1 MRHTH
6 LMAPAYYHLRIDDK
20 ELKITDGEIVFS
32 SANSSTYKITNAN
45 SAKREFMLVKG
56 RKTTYEGYMTASIV
70 ETPDKST
77 KESIERAKD
86 LLKKSQKESNP
97 KEYAK
102 TVTFIASNSSDEP
115 LVTVSFLGYVKD
127 IKRIAPEKEGFST
140 FIVTIVEF
148 DSDSFKIN
156 Q

>member
-1 MRHTH
+1 MSHVH
-6 LMAPAYYHLRIDDK
+6 LMSPAYYHLRIDDK
-20 ELKITDGEIVFS
+20 ELKITDSEVVFS
-32 SANSSTYKITNAN
+32 STNSSTYKITNTD
-45 SAKREFMLVKG
+45 SARREFMLIKG
-56 RKTTYEGYMTASIV
+56 RKVAYYGSMTVSII
-70 ETPDKST
+70 ETPDKAT
-77 KESIERAKD
+77 KDSIERAKE
-86 LLKKSQKESNP
+86 LLKKSQKESDP

-140 FIVTIVEF
+140 YVVTIVEL
-148 DSDSFKIN
+148 DSASFKIN